1 MRPGFI
7 GSFTPAVIQTEVT
20 TPVTAPLPSDYWHVS
35 NANYTASAYTPQQS
49 ITGSGGT
56 TWGLNTTDTLYAVPF
71 FVGRRGRTVTS
82 LGGRWVTAPTAG
94 AILKIGIYDVLPA
107 SAHNVYPQNLVAS
120 VEFALTGSTGVQTGA
135 LASSVNLPNGLYWI
149 ALSRRSGLAGTIRA
163 INGNGFNQMAGRS
176 PLQWTGATLNTYLQV
191 TLPNASALPAP
202 FAAGATIQ
210 SGNPPLLE
218 VL

>member
-7 GSFTPAVIQTEVT
+7 NSFQPSRD
-20 TPVTAPLPSDYWHVS
+20 PVVQPLPLPSDYWHVS
-35 NANYTASAYTPQQS
+35 NANYAASAYTPQQS
-49 ITGSGGT
+49 ITGTGAAS
-56 TWGLNTTDTLYAVPF
+56 WGLNTTNTLFAVPF
-71 FVGRRGRTVTS
+71 FVGRRGRTVTA

-120 VEFALTGSTGVQTGA
+120 VEFALTGSTGVQTGT
-135 LASSVNLPNGLYWI
+135 LSSPVNLPNGLYWI
-149 ALSRRSGLAGTIRA
+149 AFARRSGLSGTIRA
-163 INGNGFNQMAGRS
+163 INSTGFNQMAGRN
-176 PLQWTGATLNTYLQV
+176 PLQWTGSTLNSYLQV
-191 TLPNASALPAP
+191 ALLDASALPAT

>member
-7 GSFTPAVIQTEVT
+7 NSFQPSRD
-20 TPVTAPLPSDYWHVS
+20 PVVQPLPLPSDYWHVS
-35 NANYTASAYTPQQS
+35 NAKYTSSAFLPQQS
-49 ITGSGGT
+49 YPFTGVG
-56 TWGLNTTDTLYAVPF
+56 TWGLAANTLYAVPF
-71 FVGRRGRTVTS
+71 FVGRRGRTVTA
-82 LGGRWVTAPTAG
+82 LGGRWVGAPTAG

-149 ALSRRSGLAGTIRA
+149 AFARRSGSAGSIRA
-163 INGNGFNQMAGRS
+163 INSLGFNQMAGRN
-176 PLQWTGATLNTYLQV
+176 PLQWTGSTLNSYLQV
-191 TLPNASALPAP
+191 ALPDASALPAT
-202 FAAGATIQ
+202 FAASATIQ
-210 SGNPPLLE
+210 SANPPLLE

>member
-7 GSFTPAVIQTEVT
+7 NSFQPARD
-20 TPVTAPLPSDYWHVS
+20 PVVQPLPLPSDYWHVS
-35 NANYTASAYTPQQS
+35 NANYSASAFLPQQS
-49 ITGSGGT
+49 YPFTGVGSWNLST
-56 TWGLNTTDTLYAVPF
+56 SNLLYAVPF
-71 FVGRRGRTVTS
+71 FVGRAGRTVTA
-82 LGGRWVTAPTAG
+82 LGARWVSAPTVG

-107 SAHNVYPQNLVAS
+107 SAHNVYPQNRVAS

-149 ALSRRSGLAGTIRA
+149 AFARRSGSSGSIRA
-163 INGNGFNQMAGRS
+163 LNSAGFNQMAGRN

-191 TLPNASALPAP
+191 ALPDASALPAT

>member
-7 GSFTPAVIQTEVT
+7 NSFQPARDPIVQ
-20 TPVTAPLPSDYWHVS
+20 PLPLPSDYWHVS
-35 NANYTASAYTPQQS
+35 NAKYAASAFAPQQS
-49 ITGSGGT
+49 LTGTGVNS
-56 TWGLNTTDTLYAVPF
+56 WNLNSTNLLYAVPF
-71 FVGRRGRTVTS
+71 FVGRRGRTVTA

-107 SAHNVYPQNLVAS
+107 AAHNVYPQSLVAS
-120 VEFALTGSTGVQTGA
+120 VEFTLTGSTGVQTGT
-135 LASSVNLPNGLYWI
+135 LASPVNLANGLYWL
-149 ALSRRSGLAGTIRA
+149 AFARRSGSSGSIRA
-163 INGNGFNQMAGRS
+163 INSGGANQTAGRS

-191 TLPNASALPAP
+191 TLPDASALPSS

-210 SGNPPLLE
+210 SGNPALIE